1 MFKRYYSFYEMIGI
15 VLIIGILWSLG
26 MILVSIFGGLD
37 EDMYIFLIAAIIIL
51 PLSIWGLYKLL
62 TK

>member
-1 MFKRYYSFYEMIGI
+1 MIGI